1 MPLLRRPCRQASSD
15 TITGTQL
22 SVGGGVRMAT
32 SEGDITLTAA
42 NIVAEQDVGIHAA
55 GDLSIR
61 SGQDTLGNANASQ
74 SKAIGT
80 VQISD
85 TEKFSGWHRQQHEDD
100 SAQVSQVASNIGS
113 LGGSVNLSA
122 GGSYSQIASNVVAA
136 QDITITATSIELL
149 TTDETGQAA
158 QSNDD
163 MKIGLSSIFR
173 PYRRLR
179 IGPIFM
185 IGRELD
191 R

>member
-1 MPLLRRPCRQASSD
+1 
-15 TITGTQL
+15 
-22 SVGGGVRMAT
+22 MAT
-32 SEGDITLTAA
+32 SEGGIGLTAA

-61 SGQDTLGNANASQ
+61 NGQDTLGNANASQ

-136 QDITITATSIELL
+136 QDINITATSIELL
-149 TTDETGQAA
+149 AA
-158 QSNDD
+158 D
-163 MKIGLSSIFR
+163 KIGHSSQGDDE
-173 PYRRLR
+173 LK
-179 IGPIFM
+179 IGP
-185 IGRELD
+185 
-191 R
+191 

>member
-1 MPLLRRPCRQASSD
+1 M
-15 TITGTQL
+15 
-22 SVGGGVRMAT
+22 
-32 SEGDITLTAA
+32 
-42 NIVAEQDVGIHAA
+42 HAA

-61 SGQDTLGNANASQ
+61 SGQDTLGNANTSQ
-74 SKAIGT
+74 SKAVGT
-80 VQISD
+80 VQVSD
-85 TEKFSGWHRQQHEDD
+85 TEKFSGWHHQQHEDD

-136 QDITITATSIELL
+136 QDINITATSIELL

>member
-1 MPLLRRPCRQASSD
+1 
-15 TITGTQL
+15 
-22 SVGGGVRMAT
+22 MAT
-32 SEGDITLTAA
+32 SEGDISLTAA

-113 LGGSVNLSA
+113 LGGNVNLSA
-122 GGSYSQIASNVVAA
+122 VGSYSQIAS
-136 QDITITATSIELL
+136 IELL
-149 TTDETGQAA
+149 TADEARHTA
-158 QSNDD
+158 QRNNDL
-163 MKIGLSSIFR
+163 KIGLSCILR
-173 PYRRLR
+173 RYRQVR
-179 IGPIFM
+179 IGPLFM
-185 IGRELD
+185 NWSCIGWSG
-191 R
+191 

>member
-1 MPLLRRPCRQASSD
+1 L
-15 TITGTQL
+15 
-22 SVGGGVRMAT
+22 
-32 SEGDITLTAA
+32 
-42 NIVAEQDVGIHAA
+42 HAA

-61 SGQDTLGNANASQ
+61 SGQDTLGNANTSQ

-80 VQISD
+80 VQVSD

-100 SAQVSQVASNIGS
+100 SALVSQVASNIGS